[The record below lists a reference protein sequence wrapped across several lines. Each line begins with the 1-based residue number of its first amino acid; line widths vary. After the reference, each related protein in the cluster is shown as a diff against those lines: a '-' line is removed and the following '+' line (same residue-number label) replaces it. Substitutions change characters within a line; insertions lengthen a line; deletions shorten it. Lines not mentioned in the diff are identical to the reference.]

1 MSSVGASRD
10 RGEPELAVL
19 YGGEFSR
26 DPTALSTPFLFISR
40 DKILIV
46 SKQQV
51 QNPKSNV
58 VGKTFPSAA
67 DMDALS
73 KKCDKL
79 SALRAN
85 VLRTT
90 SFGTVAW
97 ERKDGKWAGG
107 VKEGTAAAEQASGE
121 RIAAEAAANPRP

>member
-1 MSSVGASRD
+1 MAASCLCFIHLFFWAI
-10 RGEPELAVL
+10 EVL
-19 YGGEFSR
+19 VTDTDHPS
-26 DPTALSTPFLFISR
+26 P
-40 DKILIV
+40 
-46 SKQQV
+46 QQV

-67 DMDALS
+67 DMDDLS

-79 SALRAN
+79 TALRAN

-97 ERKDGKWAGG
+97 ERKDGKWTGG
-107 VKEGTAAAEQASGE
+107 VKQGTAAAEAASAE
-121 RIAAEAAANPRP
+121 AIAAEAQAARARP

>member
-1 MSSVGASRD
+1 MRN
-10 RGEPELAVL
+10 
-19 YGGEFSR
+19 
-26 DPTALSTPFLFISR
+26 
-40 DKILIV
+40 
-46 SKQQV
+46 QQV

-58 VGKTFPSAA
+58 VGKTFPSAT
-67 DMDALS
+67 DMDALT

-97 ERKDGKWAGG
+97 ERKDGKWTGG

-121 RIAAEAAANPRP
+121 RIAAEARPNPHP